1 MREACAPNLSA
12 TPAPLAELRQSEAF
26 LIAGRDTLMA
36 GEQRATNGRERA
48 SASRGRTVLRIAVA
62 ALGVV
67 GAVALLD
74 VLWSPP
80 DTGLSSEEQAGA
92 GTPLAEPPNRAITVL
107 LIGSD
112 ADKVGSPLNGAAPAG
127 PPNSDMLMLV
137 RVDPAGQ
144 LRVLQ
149 VPTEIAVKLPGQPDP
164 LPLGAL
170 YRRGGAALTAD
181 AVAELVGL
189 PPGQPERYAVVSR
202 GALRE
207 LVDGLGGV
215 ELSPDRPMRYTDKS
229 QNLSID
235 LQSGLQVLKGS
246 QVEQMA
252 RFREPSLGEQG
263 RRQRQQ
269 LVVSGLLAQL
279 GRGDQRARL
288 PEQLARLAP
297 QLETNLSPAETLSL
311 LAAAL
316 QKPEKIR
323 FDRVPL
329 KPPSNPDQPLREI
342 EVSAPM
348 PLWPRS

>member
-1 MREACAPNLSA
+1 
-12 TPAPLAELRQSEAF
+12 
-26 LIAGRDTLMA
+26 MA
-36 GEQRATNGRERA
+36 GEKRATNGRGRA
-48 SASRGRTVLRIAVA
+48 RASRGRTVMRVAVVV
-62 ALGVV
+62 LGVV
-67 GAVALLD
+67 GAVTVLNW
-74 VLWSPP
+74 LWSSP
-80 DTGLSSEEQAGA
+80 DTGLSSEEQAG
-92 GTPLAEPPNRAITVL
+92 GVTRLAEPPNRPVSVL

-112 ADKVGSPLNGAAPAG
+112 ADRIGAPLNGAAPPG
-127 PPNSDMLMLV
+127 PPNSDMLMLL
-137 RVDPAGQ
+137 RVDPTGQ

-149 VPTEIAVKLPGQPDP
+149 VPTEIAVKLPGQPDL

-189 PPGQPERYAVVSR
+189 PAGQPERYAVVSR

-215 ELSPDRPMRYTDKS
+215 ELSPDRPMRYTDKA

-252 RFREPSLGEQG
+252 RFREPGLGEQG
-263 RRQRQQ
+263 RRQRQR

-279 GRGDQRARL
+279 GRSDQRSRL
-288 PEQLARLAP
+288 PDQLARLAP
-297 QLETNLSPAETLSL
+297 QLETNLSQAEALSL
-311 LAAAL
+311 MAAAL
-316 QKPEKIR
+316 QKPEKIG

-329 KPPSNPDQPLREI
+329 KPPAKPDQPLREI

-348 PLWPRS
+348 PLWPRG

>member
-1 MREACAPNLSA
+1 
-12 TPAPLAELRQSEAF
+12 
-26 LIAGRDTLMA
+26 MA
-36 GEQRATNGRERA
+36 GEKRATNAGEGA
-48 SASRGRTVLRIAVA
+48 GAPRGRNLLRVAVA
-62 ALGVV
+62 VLGVV
-67 GAVALLD
+67 GAVSVLD
-74 VLWSPP
+74 RLWSPP
-80 DTGLSSEEQAGA
+80 DPGLSSEEQAGGRA
-92 GTPLAEPPNRAITVL
+92 RLAEPPNRPITVL

-112 ADKVGSPLNGAAPAG
+112 ANKIGAPVSGAAPPG
-127 PPNSDMLMLV
+127 PPNSDTLMLL
-137 RVDPAGQ
+137 RVDPAGA

-149 VPTEIAVKLPGQPDP
+149 VPTEIAVKLPGQPGL

-170 YRRGGAALTAD
+170 YRRGGVALTVD

-189 PPGQPERYAVVSR
+189 ALGQPERYVVVSR

-215 ELSPDRPMRYTDKS
+215 ELSPDRPMRYTDKA
-229 QNLSID
+229 QNLTID

-252 RFREPSLGEQG
+252 RFREPGLGEQG

-279 GRGDQRARL
+279 GRTDQLPRL
-288 PEQLARLAP
+288 PDEFARLAP
-297 QLETNLSPAETLSL
+297 QLDTNLSQAEALSL

-316 QKPEKIR
+316 QKPETIR

-329 KPPSNPDQPLREI
+329 KPPIKPDQPLREI
-342 EVSAPM
+342 EASAPM
-348 PLWPRS
+348 PLWPRG